1 MTAVDAT
8 TFGYAVLDTVGEL
21 CSNPLQRMSV
31 QGTAKVLEE
40 VANKTGFATVEGVLK
55 DISKGNNTAGAVMDI
70 IDAAHTVKGEGFN
83 LTFSVNKLGAAAAAT
98 GGVLTL
104 THANMWKGMPA
115 WLQDA
120 GFYMS
125 RGGVA
130 TMFANKVV
138 TMVQAKTA

>member
-40 VANKTGFATVEGVLK
+40 VANKTGFATVGGVLK
-55 DISKGNNTAGAVMDI
+55 GISEDNSTAGAVMDI

-104 THANMWKGMPA
+104 THTMWGGMPK
-115 WLQDA
+115 WLQGA

>member
-1 MTAVDAT
+1 MTAIDAT
-8 TFGYAVLDTVGEL
+8 NLGLAIADTVGEL
-21 CSNPLQRMSV
+21 CSNPIQRMGV
-31 QGTAKVLEE
+31 QGTAKALGEM
-40 VANKTGFATVEGVLK
+40 ATKTGFTAVEGVLK
-55 DISKGNNTAGAVMDI
+55 DISKGNHTAGAVMDI

-104 THANMWKGMPA
+104 THANLWKGMPQ
-115 WLQDA
+115 WLQDT

-138 TMVQAKTA
+138 TMIQAKTA